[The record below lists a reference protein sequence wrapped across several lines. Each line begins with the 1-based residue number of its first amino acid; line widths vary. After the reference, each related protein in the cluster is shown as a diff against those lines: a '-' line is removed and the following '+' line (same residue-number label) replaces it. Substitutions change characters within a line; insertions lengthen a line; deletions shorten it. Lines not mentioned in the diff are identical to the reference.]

1 MVSPEVMGSTLH
13 PYTAQNA
20 NWVGESQHPKT
31 KKCRINPT
39 TVTMALAKSA
49 RAIFNSLF
57 CKYYWERN
65 VSAHVLLTYI

>member
-13 PYTAQNA
+13 PYTVQNA

-49 RAIFNSLF
+49 TGYFQQL
-57 CKYYWERN
+57 
-65 VSAHVLLTYI
+65 VL

>member
-31 KKCRINPT
+31 KKSRINPT

-49 RAIFNSLF
+49 TGYFQQL
-57 CKYYWERN
+57 
-65 VSAHVLLTYI
+65 VL